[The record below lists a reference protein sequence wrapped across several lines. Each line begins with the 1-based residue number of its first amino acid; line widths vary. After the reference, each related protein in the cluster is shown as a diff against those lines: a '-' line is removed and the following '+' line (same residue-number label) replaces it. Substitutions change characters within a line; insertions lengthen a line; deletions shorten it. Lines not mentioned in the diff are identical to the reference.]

1 MLVLTRRV
9 DEAVVIGKDVVVR
22 VLGVEKNGQVR
33 LGIEAPRD
41 VRILREELRSE
52 VSAVNRL
59 ALASGDLLDQL
70 GDVLGGADA
79 APADTRQ

>member
-1 MLVLTRRV
+1 MMKASTCASFGFTGARVQIVSMLVLTRRA

-41 VRILREELRSE
+41 VRILRRRITQRGKCGESFGP
-52 VSAVNRL
+52 RL
-59 ALASGDLLDQL
+59 W
-70 GDVLGGADA
+70 
-79 APADTRQ
+79 